1 MPRRRA
7 ALTDGVAVEIVVVRL
22 DDMRRTRPGELA
34 QVCTSE
40 ELQRAARMPLPRDG
54 ERAVRS
60 RGLLRVLL
68 SERLGV
74 PPESVTLLRD
84 RTGKLRSGDDADLR
98 FNVSASRDT
107 AVYAF
112 RYGAEVGVD
121 VEAMD
126 AGLDVGAIAR
136 QFFPPAEAAELM
148 SAPEGVRRI
157 RFHRSWCRK
166 EALLKAQGSGLR
178 RVMHEIVA
186 PSAAH
191 VALLPEPF
199 PGEPGWAVCDVDVA
213 PDHAAA
219 VASQGTG
226 WLPVVRLRAEVS
238 APAVPAPSGIG

>member
-7 ALTDGVAVEIVVVRL
+7 ALTDGVVVEVVVVRL
-22 DDMRRTRPGELA
+22 EDLRRVSPEGLA
-34 QVCTSE
+34 QLCTAE
-40 ELQRAARMPLPRDG
+40 ERERAAGIPLQRNR
-54 ERAVRS
+54 ERAILS
-60 RGLLRVLL
+60 RGLLRLL
-68 SERLGV
+68 LAERLDVGPDV
-74 PPESVTLLRD
+74 VTLLRD

-126 AGLDVGAIAR
+126 PRLDVCAIAR
-136 QFFPPAEAAELM
+136 QFFPPAEEAELM
-148 SAPEGVRRI
+148 SAPESERRAW
-157 RFHRSWCRK
+157 FHRSWCRK

-178 RVMHEIVA
+178 RVMHEIAA
-186 PSAAH
+186 PSCAH
-191 VALLPEPF
+191 VAIRPAPF
-199 PGEPGWAVCDVDVA
+199 PGEPGWAVCDLDVA
-213 PDHAAA
+213 PGHAAA

>member
-1 MPRRRA
+1 MRRRRA
-7 ALTDGVAVEIVVVRL
+7 ALRDGVAVEVVVARL
-22 DDMRRTRPGELA
+22 DHLRHAGPGELA
-34 QVCTSE
+34 QFCTPD
-40 ELQRAARMPLPRDG
+40 ELQRVARMPQRNG
-54 ERAVRS
+54 ERAVLS

-68 SERLGV
+68 SERLGI
-74 PPESVTLLRD
+74 PPHRVKLLRD
-84 RTGKLRSGDDADLR
+84 RTGKVRSGDDADLR

-112 RYGAEVGVD
+112 RCGAEVGVD

-126 AGLDVGAIAR
+126 TGLDVGAIAR
-136 QFFPPAEAAELM
+136 QFCPPAEEAELI
-148 SAPEGVRRI
+148 SAPEGVRRV
-157 RFHRSWCRK
+157 RFLRSWCRK

-178 RVMHEIVA
+178 RVLHEIAA

-199 PGEPGWAVCDVDVA
+199 PGEPGWAVCDVDVG

-226 WLPVVRLRAEVS
+226 WVPVVRRHTEVS
-238 APAVPAPSGIG
+238 PAAVPAPSVIG